1 MQKSFR
7 KRMGSGGFTLIEM
20 LAAVVLLGFLILVVG
35 AGTSVAVNVYNEAI
49 QYAESRTI
57 SSTALSAMENE
68 IRFAYDIK
76 TADSGAISGFTSSEY
91 GEDARFELKDGMI
104 QVVSRTG
111 ETPLLGEKVY
121 ASGLKIDSFSVT
133 VNSTAVPPYGQM
145 VTVYIKMNDGSD
157 VTAEIL
163 NVNG

>member
-1 MQKSFR
+1 MPKTFL
-7 KRMGSGGFTLIEM
+7 KLKTDGGFTLVEM

-35 AGTSVAVNVYNEAI
+35 AGTNVAIKVYNEAI

-76 TADSGAISGFTSSEY
+76 TSDSGAISGFTSSQY

-104 QVVSRTG
+104 QVVSRVG
-111 ETPLLGEKVY
+111 ETPLLGKKVY
-121 ASGLKIDSFSVT
+121 AGGLRIDSFSVT
-133 VNSTAVPPYGQM
+133 VNSTPVPYGQM
-145 VTVYIKMNDGSD
+145 VTVNIKMNDGSN